1 MQTFHG
7 ELTTFNYNES
17 VIFDTYQWFC
27 YFVLCTYVLY
37 SLITLLCWEALVLM
51 QNKPL
56 HKYEYHTSIHH
67 LM

>member
-37 SLITLLCWEALVLM
+37 SLITLLCWEALVLI
-51 QNKPL
+51 QNKPF
-56 HKYEYHTSIHH
+56 T
-67 LM
+67 